1 MSLHLLT
8 TLFIR
13 VSAPLL
19 PGLCPPV
26 QGGEG
31 PPSGGG
37 PPLTLSA
44 LWTFPSRLPTQEGSQ
59 HYCPL

>member
-19 PGLCPPV
+19 PGLCPPG
-26 QGGEG
+26 QGEG
-31 PPSGGG
+31 A
-37 PPLTLSA
+37 PLTLSA